1 MLWIKSLHIIF
12 MVSWFAGLF
21 YLPRVFVY
29 HAMSDQNNTAQID
42 TFKTMER
49 KLLIMTHLGGV
60 LALLFGIILLIVWLP
75 GLATLAWM
83 QIKMLLVLFVVLY
96 HLFCIKL
103 VRDFRYDRNKHSHK
117 WYRVFNEVPVLFL
130 AGTVIMVVVRPFA

>member
-1 MLWIKSLHIIF
+1 MLWIKALHIIF

-29 HAMSDQNNTAQID
+29 HAMSDPSNKAQLD

-60 LALLFGIILLIVWLP
+60 LALLFGTVLLVVWLP
-75 GLATLAWM
+75 SFAALAWM
-83 QIKMLLVLFVVLY
+83 QVKMLLVLFVILY
-96 HLFCIKL
+96 HLYCIKL
-103 VRDFRYDRNKHSHK
+103 VNDFRLDRNKRSHK
-117 WYRVFNEVPVLFL
+117 WYRLFNEVPVLFL
-130 AGTVIMVVVRPFA
+130 AGIVVMVVVKPF